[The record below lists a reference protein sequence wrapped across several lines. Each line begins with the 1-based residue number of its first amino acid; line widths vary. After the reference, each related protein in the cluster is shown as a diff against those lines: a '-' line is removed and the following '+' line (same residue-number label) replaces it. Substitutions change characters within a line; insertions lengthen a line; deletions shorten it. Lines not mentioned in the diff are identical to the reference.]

1 MPIRVL
7 VDTINKET
15 YQKILDYY
23 NTHKEDGEYPLEVAK
38 VYEGGF
44 EIQRPQKEWK
54 INPYTRCISEDDK
67 VRQLRW
73 KNGYLNSLAH
83 TSFTAK
89 QTLLLYDAL
98 VFALPGQ
105 VVLE

>member
-15 YQKILDYY
+15 LQKILDYY
-23 NTHKEDGEYPLEVAK
+23 NEHKEDGENPLERAQAA
-38 VYEGGF
+38 EGGF
-44 EIQRPQKEWK
+44 EIQRPQEEWK
-54 INPYTRCISEDDK
+54 INPYTKCVSENDK

-73 KNGYLNSLAH
+73 KNGYLNSYGY

-89 QTLLLYDAL
+89 QSFLLYDAL

>member
-7 VDTINKET
+7 VDTISKET
-15 YQKILDYY
+15 IQKILDYY
-23 NTHKEDGEYPLEVAK
+23 NNNKEADEYPLERANVA
-38 VYEGGF
+38 EGGF
-44 EIQRPQKEWK
+44 EIQLPEKEWK
-54 INPYTRCISEDDK
+54 KNRYTGCVGANDK

-73 KNGYLNSLAH
+73 KNGYLNSLGY

-89 QTLLLYDAL
+89 QSLLLYDAL

-105 VVLE
+105 VILE